1 MDTKTNRKPTKNYR
15 TNRKSTQKTTV
26 CWASSVTMIS
36 DLRRRLFFSASMST
50 HHGKNVTATH
60 HRRAARVVISER
72 RARASSESGAPI
84 QKPSHFRVGRAGT
97 ILYYGLFRFSKPAQ
111 PSISGASRQ
120 QPRRLCARTN
130 GARWRIGKYC
140 IAGQNRHPLT
150 QSFSAISRRRQRWAT
165 PPVGAGALP
174 AEGGGRGSSVWGRGM
189 GGAAEG
195 GWGGR

>member
-15 TNRKSTQKTTV
+15 TNRKSTQKTTL

-60 HRRAARVVISER
+60 HRRAARVVISKR

-111 PSISGASRQ
+111 PSISGGSRA

-150 QSFSAISRRRQRWAT
+150 QSFSATIF
-165 PPVGAGALP
+165 
-174 AEGGGRGSSVWGRGM
+174 EGGHQHS
-189 GGAAEG
+189 GAPSPTSKTSTINSPAPATTAKTNLNHG
-195 GWGGR
+195 HQHNNP